1 MQLQFEQ
8 VTHTYQAGSPFQATA
23 IEDINLTISGGEL
36 TALIG
41 HTGSGKSTLA
51 QHMNALL
58 APTSGRVLLDGKDIN
73 QKGVSKK
80 ETRQRVG
87 LVFQYAETQLFE
99 ETVAQDIAFGPKNL
113 GLSQAETDAR
123 VTEALHRVGLPDEVR
138 EKSPFELSGGQTRRV
153 AIAGVIAM
161 RPEMLVLDEP
171 AAGLDPMGREDMLAL
186 VKSFH
191 EAGTTIVMIS
201 HSMDDVARLA
211 KRIIVMEHRRIALQG
226 TAEEVFQDAERL
238 NRMDLDVPEVCRLSL
253 RLREEGF
260 DFPLCY
266 RKEDALKALKALLKG
281 GAGDA

>member
-1 MQLQFEQ
+1 MLLQFEN

-23 IEDINLTISGGEL
+23 IQDVTLSIQSGEF

-58 APTSGRVLLDGKDIN
+58 SPTGGRVLLDGRDIN

-80 ETRQRVG
+80 ETRQRIG

-99 ETVAQDIAFGPKNL
+99 ETVAKDIAFGPKNL
-113 GLSQAETDAR
+113 GLSQAETDER
-123 VTEALHRVGLPDEVR
+123 VREALSRVGLSDEIA
-138 EKSPFELSGGQTRRV
+138 EKSPFELSGGQMRRV

-191 EAGTTIVMIS
+191 EAGTTVVMIS

-211 KRIIVMEHRRIALQG
+211 KRIIVMEKGRVALEG
-226 TAEEVFQDAERL
+226 TAEEVFRDAERL

-253 RLREEGF
+253 RLREEGY

-266 RKEDALKALKALLKG
+266 RMEDAMTALEKLLKG
-281 GAGDA
+281 EKNG